1 MSAADHTAQD
11 SVAVWQPS
19 PDRLE
24 ALAEFAAGAGHE
36 INNPLAT
43 ILGRAQQLLRDER
56 DPVRRES
63 LSIIAAQALR
73 VRDMI
78 GDVMTFARPPL
89 PQRETIAVG
98 PLFQELSHRL
108 QSALTSAGCR
118 LELVSPVNL
127 PEFPADPVQVT
138 VVLAELVRNAIVAS
152 GEQGGVITLHAT
164 ADDQVV
170 RLAVEDQGRGF
181 TPLERTHAF
190 DPFYS
195 GRQAG
200 RGLGFGLC
208 KAARIVAMHGGEI
221 TISASSTGPTIVT
234 TCWPLASA

>member
-11 SVAVWQPS
+11 SVAVWHPS
-19 PDRLE
+19 PERLE

-43 ILGRAQQLLRDER
+43 ILGRAQQLLRDEH

-78 GDVMTFARPPL
+78 GDVMTFARPPQ
-89 PQRETIAVG
+89 PQREKIAIG
-98 PLFQELSHRL
+98 SLLNDLAHRL
-108 QSALTSAGCR
+108 QAALSSTVCR
-118 LELVSPVNL
+118 LELECPVDL
-127 PEFPADPVQVT
+127 PAFEADPVQVT
-138 VVLAELVRNAIVAS
+138 VVLSELLRNAIVAC
-152 GEQGGVITLHAT
+152 GDVGGAITLRAT
-164 ADDQVV
+164 AAENW
-170 RLAVEDQGRGF
+170 LNLSVEDHGRGF
-181 TPLERTHAF
+181 TPLERAHAF

-208 KAARIVAMHGGEI
+208 KAARIVAQHGGEI
-221 TISASSTGPTIVT
+221 TISSSSTGPTIVT
-234 TCWPLASA
+234 TRWPLASS